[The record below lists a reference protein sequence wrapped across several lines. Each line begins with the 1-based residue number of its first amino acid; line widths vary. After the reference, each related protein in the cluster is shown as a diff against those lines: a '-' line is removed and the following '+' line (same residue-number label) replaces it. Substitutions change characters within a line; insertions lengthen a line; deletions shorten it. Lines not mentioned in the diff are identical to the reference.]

1 MGSGPR
7 VILVAAAM
15 MWQSLRRLRAMLP
28 SRGRSLPDLETR
40 IACFREVLHANNT
53 ALGVLA
59 EIQRS
64 LAGERQVTAA
74 DVRRLVAGVTV
85 QTYRMIV
92 NLRRMTGGKY
102 PSLPRTF
109 ERLRRQVAQR
119 ADVTPFLGTA
129 GYVVRLEEAGASHAQ
144 VIGQKS
150 AALAEARRVLGE
162 RVPTGFATTVAAY
175 QAFMAGRALAEEA
188 AGVLRAL
195 DPADVPACFAAAARL
210 TQMVEAQPVPADV
223 AAAIE
228 SEVERLLRA
237 GHRRF
242 AVRSSALEEDGHT
255 VSFAGQYRSL
265 LNVEPAG
272 VVDAFRLVVAS
283 KYSPQAIAYRLSRG
297 FDDADVAMC
306 CCVIPMVEAHAAGV
320 AYTAFP
326 VDGVPR
332 TVVQAVR
339 GLGIAAVDG
348 SVEPDSFVFDRQ
360 RKRLI
365 AHKRGLQ
372 REAFHCA
379 ATEGTVRVALVGPA
393 AEAPPIREDEALAI
407 AALAWRLEETL
418 GEGLDVEWAIA
429 PQGEALVLQVRPQS
443 GSGGDAGV
451 PTVPPLVGE
460 RVLLAGGAR
469 ASGGVA
475 CGVVV
480 RVRSDLDILRC
491 PAGAVVV
498 TDEADPR
505 LAVLLPK
512 AAAVVADM
520 GEVTGHLATVARE
533 LGVPALFAAREA
545 TARLTEG
552 ELVSVDADAGVV
564 YAGRVEAALARH
576 RETGRERPASPHLER
591 LAAVSAHIVPLTLRD
606 RLASG
611 YSPRRCRTMHDIIR
625 FCHQAT
631 IEEMFALGDRA
642 LQRGTPVKRL
652 VSPVPIDCRVVDLGG
667 GVRPGAGPEISIDDV
682 DSVPMRALWQGLTDP
697 RLRWQMTRPVS
708 LKGFLSAVV
717 NYNFDQDLRTRAMG
731 EPSYVFVAREYVNL
745 NSRIGYHFST
755 VDARVSEVVESNYAS
770 FRFVGGSTQV
780 EQRSRRAL
788 LIQRILTA
796 RGFET
801 DRRADLV
808 NARLRHRPA
817 AEMEAALT
825 TVGLL
830 MGFVN
835 HLDMALTSD
844 ALVDVF
850 ERAFLEGRYGY
861 KGGEDAANG

>member
-1 MGSGPR
+1 M
-7 VILVAAAM
+7 
-15 MWQSLRRLRAMLP
+15 LRRTLRWLRMRCPRRRA
-28 SRGRSLPDLETR
+28 LPDLATR
-40 IACFREVLHANNT
+40 IACFREVLHANNA
-53 ALGVLA
+53 ALGFLA
-59 EIQRS
+59 EIQRA
-64 LAGERQVTAA
+64 LAGERRVTAA
-74 DVRRLVAGVTV
+74 DVRGLVAGVTV
-85 QTYRMIV
+85 QTFRMIA
-92 NLRRMTGGKY
+92 NLQRMTGGKY
-102 PSLPRTF
+102 RSLPRTF
-109 ERLRRQVAQR
+109 ERLRQQVTRGAE
-119 ADVTPFLGTA
+119 VVPFLGPVP
-129 GYVVRLEEAGASHAQ
+129 YVVRLEDADASFAQ

-175 QAFMAGRALAEEA
+175 EAFMAARGLAEEA
-188 AGVLRAL
+188 AAVLRAL

-210 TQMVEAQPVPADV
+210 TQLVEAQVVPEPV

-228 SEVERLLRA
+228 AEVERLVAA

-265 LNVEPAG
+265 LNVEPGG
-272 VVDAFRLVVAS
+272 VVDAFRSVVAS
-283 KYSPQAIAYRLSRG
+283 KYSPQAIAYRLGRG
-297 FDDADVAMC
+297 FDDAEVAMC
-306 CCVIPMVEAHAAGV
+306 CCVIPMVEARAAGV

-348 SVEPDSFVFDRQ
+348 SAEPDSFVFDRRKGRLLA
-360 RKRLI
+360 RKR
-365 AHKRGLQ
+365 GVQ
-372 REAFHCA
+372 REAVRCA
-379 ATEGTVRVALVGPA
+379 GTEGTVRVALAGPA
-393 AEAPPIREDEALAI
+393 AEAPAIGEEEAQTV
-407 AALAWRLEETL
+407 AALAWRLEGVV

-429 PQGEALVLQVRPQS
+429 PGGEVLVLQVRPQS
-443 GSGGDAGV
+443 GAGGDAGL
-451 PTVPPLVGE
+451 PTATPLMVE

-480 RVRSDLDILRC
+480 RVRTDLDILRC

-512 AAAVVADM
+512 VAAVVADL

-533 LGVPALFAAREA
+533 LRVPALFAARHA
-545 TARLTEG
+545 TSTLAEG
-552 ELVSVDADAGVV
+552 EVVTVDADAGVV
-564 YAGRVEAALARH
+564 YAGRAEAALAR
-576 RETGRERPASPHLER
+576 RRQAPQERPTSPHLER
-591 LAAVSAHIVPLTLRD
+591 LAAVSPLIVPLTLRD

-611 YSPRRCRTMHDIIR
+611 YSPRRCRTLHDIIR

-642 LQRGTPVKRL
+642 LQQGAPVKRL

-667 GVRPGAGPEISIDDV
+667 GVRAGAGPEITIDDV
-682 DSVPMRALWQGLTDP
+682 ESAPMRALWQGMTDP
-697 RLRWQMTRPVS
+697 RLRWHTTRPVS

-731 EPSYVFVAREYVNL
+731 EPSYVFVARDYVNL

-788 LIQRILTA
+788 LIQRILDS

-801 DRRADLV
+801 DRKADLV

-817 AEMEAALT
+817 VEMEGALT

-850 ERAFLEGRYGY
+850 ERAFLEGQYGY
-861 KGGEDAANG
+861 KGGEDGANG